1 VCSKPRLNA
10 SEKTE
15 DGTLPTAS
23 YAGGLRMKETYSALR
38 RRLEYNKK
46 ANAVVDLKAAE
57 QAVFEILRRLR
68 ALRR

>member
-1 VCSKPRLNA
+1 
-10 SEKTE
+10 
-15 DGTLPTAS
+15 
-23 YAGGLRMKETYSALR
+23 MKETYSALR